1 MQFVEIMQFFLLGAS
16 VFIQFFVAF
25 LGFELFR
32 IIPDYRV
39 WVSFSVGFLLMGT
52 RRLLAFMEALSKV
65 TCANYLFSE
74 TFAFLSSVFLATGV
88 LAVRS
93 FFLSMKEAQ
102 EQLEEIKERYRS
114 LVESTDDSVYLVD
127 KECRFL
133 YLNPKYLAR
142 IGIPEEK
149 ILGKHYSEF
158 HSPVETKEFQEKIEQ
173 VIKTGCSIQ
182 YEHRSKRDNR
192 YYLRTLSPVKNQR
205 GETIAVTVISKDITQ
220 IKEIQNQLSF
230 LATHDLLTFL
240 PNRALFMDRLKMA
253 IAYAK
258 RYNQRLA
265 VMLID
270 LDNFKEINDTYGHGV
285 GDEVLRIIG
294 KKLRGSIRESDTVA
308 RMGGDEFLV
317 LLPYIKSEEDAFVVA
332 NHIQERLRELIKVED
347 KQFKVS
353 ASIGISIYPDDG
365 EEAEELLKNADKAMY
380 LAKLEGGNAFK
391 RLSKVL
397 LSS

>member
-1 MQFVEIMQFFLLGAS
+1 MMFLFTVSIFYGFL
-16 VFIQFFVAF
+16 VAF
-25 LGFELFR
+25 WGFKLFR
-32 IIPDYRV
+32 FIPNYRV
-39 WVSFSVGFLLMGT
+39 WLTLSIGFLLMGIS
-52 RRLLAFMEALSKV
+52 RLLVFIETLSKGVPKGYFLSEALV
-65 TCANYLFSE
+65 
-74 TFAFLSSVFLATGV
+74 FLSSLFLLLGI

-93 FFLSMKEAQ
+93 YFLSMKATQ

-114 LVESTDDSVYLVD
+114 LVESTEDFVYLVD

-133 YLNPKYLAR
+133 YLNPRYLAR
-142 IGIPEEK
+142 IGIPGEK
-149 ILGKHYSEF
+149 ILGKHYGEF
-158 HSPVETKEFQEKIEQ
+158 HTPVETKEFQEKIEQ
-173 VIKTGCSIQ
+173 VIKTGNSIQ
-182 YEHRSKRDNR
+182 YEHRSRRDNR
-192 YYLRTLSPVKNQR
+192 YFLRTLSPVKNQR

-258 RYNQRLA
+258 HYNQRLA
-265 VMLID
+265 VMFID
-270 LDNFKEINDTYGHGV
+270 LDNFKEINDTYGHQM
-285 GDEVLRIIG
+285 GDEVLRIVS
-294 KKLRGSIRESDTVA
+294 KKLKGSIRESDTVA

-317 LLPYIKSEEDAFVVA
+317 LLSYIKSEEDALVVA
-332 NHIQERLRELIKVED
+332 NHIRERLRELIQVED

-365 EEAEELLKNADKAMY
+365 EEAEELLKIADKAMY
-380 LAKLEGGNAFK
+380 LVKLEGGNAFK

-397 LSS
+397 A